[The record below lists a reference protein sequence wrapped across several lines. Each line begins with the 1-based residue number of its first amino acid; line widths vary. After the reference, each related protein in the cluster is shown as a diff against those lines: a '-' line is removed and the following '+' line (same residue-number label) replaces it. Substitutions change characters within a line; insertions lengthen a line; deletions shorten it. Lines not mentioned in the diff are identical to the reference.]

1 MRKPT
6 FFLALAACLA
16 AFCAEAAGGR
26 HHRAHA
32 DPLVPYGSPGLQKLQ
47 NLAVKPDKLPRF
59 KRLGDLEAAIAAGK
73 LVKIAETGSYTVETV
88 GSKDPDHAEDYA
100 YAQPW
105 VKDFLDAELPGIA
118 AKYGKFKVTSLV
130 RTRAYQ
136 RKLCR
141 NPHEGAICGD
151 AWWRQSAHLT
161 GAAVDISM
169 KDLDGRAAGELERRL
184 AKLRKQGK
192 VIAVKEDDC
201 YHVMVRRAYSD
212 PDKTAKPAKSGKKKR
227 HRKPAQRSR
236 RHKARH

>member
-32 DPLVPYGSPGLQKLQ
+32 DPLVPYGSPYLQKLQ

-59 KRLGDLEAAIAAGK
+59 KRLEDLEAAIAAGT
-73 LVKIAETGSYTVETV
+73 LVKIAETASYTVETV

-151 AWWRQSAHLT
+151 TWWRQSAHLT

-192 VIAVKEDDC
+192 VVAVKEDDC
-201 YHVMVRRAYSD
+201 YHVMVRRAYGRSEKSGKRK
-212 PDKTAKPAKSGKKKR
+212 PHAKPATHRSHRKR
-227 HRKPAQRSR
+227 HR
-236 RHKARH
+236 ARH